1 MKSAKKTLSLI
12 LICAMM
18 LALVMIPVQAA
29 DTVTIYVDITG
40 SGWSNVNVYTWNE
53 SGECTGSWPGAAMTH
68 VSGYVYS
75 LPIPADAKNI
85 IFNDGS
91 TQTADLTIPTDGKNM
106 YIYASGLWGTHQ
118 SQCVHNWIDGIC
130 RSCGTACGHKW
141 SNGTCMVCNL
151 SCSHRNWVD
160 GACVDCS
167 LTCSHSFVNDYCT
180 ICGLADPDKEILENV
195 NTPEAAN
202 AAMEACQKGMD
213 TVGKLF
219 EEGEYFVG
227 DLIYAGEL
235 MTDAVE
241 VLKPFLAGSESGGS
255 KTRMILCTVK
265 DDLHDIGKNIVRS
278 MLEANGFEVLD
289 LGIDVPAAAIVEK
302 AKAENL
308 KIVALSGVL
317 TLALDS
323 MKATVEAFKA
333 AGLEDVKIIIG
344 GAPVSAEACKNVGAD
359 EWAHS
364 PQKTVATCKAWAE
377 A

>member
-1 MKSAKKTLSLI
+1 MDFENLAQ
-12 LICAMM
+12 AMGE
-18 LALVMIPVQAA
+18 LDE
-29 DTVTIYVDITG
+29 DTV
-40 SGWSNVNVYTWNE
+40 
-53 SGECTGSWPGAAMTH
+53 
-68 VSGYVYS
+68 
-75 LPIPADAKNI
+75 
-85 IFNDGS
+85 
-91 TQTADLTIPTDGKNM
+91 
-106 YIYASGLWGTHQ
+106 
-118 SQCVHNWIDGIC
+118 
-130 RSCGTACGHKW
+130 
-141 SNGTCMVCNL
+141 
-151 SCSHRNWVD
+151 
-160 GACVDCS
+160 
-167 LTCSHSFVNDYCT
+167 
-180 ICGLADPDKEILENV
+180 KEILESV
-195 NTPEAAN
+195 SSVEDAN

-241 VLKPFLAGSESGGS
+241 MLKPFLAGAETTGT

-289 LGIDVPAAAIVEK
+289 LGIDCPAQKVVDT
-302 AKAENL
+302 AKAENI

-323 MKATVEAFKA
+323 MKATVDAIRA
-333 AGLEDVKIIIG
+333 AGLDCKVIIG
-344 GAPVSAEACKNVGAD
+344 GAPVSAEACKNIGAD

-377 A
+377 